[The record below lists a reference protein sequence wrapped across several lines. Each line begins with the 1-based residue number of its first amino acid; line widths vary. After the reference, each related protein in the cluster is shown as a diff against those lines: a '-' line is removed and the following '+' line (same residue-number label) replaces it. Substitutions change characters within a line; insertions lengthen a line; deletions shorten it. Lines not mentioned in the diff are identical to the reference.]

1 MRSIGSILL
10 GIMEKDVNP
19 VCPFCTSKN
28 VVPSYV
34 VLDHEGGESF
44 DLQRCSIC
52 ALIWVSN
59 PPSAE
64 ELGQYYTSLM
74 GQSMRRKPSSFFAQL
89 RSIRLKADVRP
100 FSKILQ
106 PGDKVLDFGTGDGSL
121 ALELVNANYKVEAR
135 DMYPTSEW
143 TNSEIRYDSVNVG
156 SPRKAD
162 FFIEETPADAVIMRH
177 VLEHSP
183 DPVFLLNTI
192 RDAGVKHVIAI
203 VPNAGSF
210 LANRFK
216 SHWYY
221 WDPPR
226 HLFHFERQT
235 LEVLANATGGRIGS
249 LRKYG
254 IDEILSSINR
264 AIRVRSLRKGKT
276 PSGLLLNLTHPTG
289 VVAGLMSAVTGVM
302 SKGVIR
308 VRIDFQ

>member
-1 MRSIGSILL
+1 MPL
-10 GIMEKDVNP
+10 
-19 VCPFCTSKN
+19 
-28 VVPSYV
+28 YV
-34 VLDHEGGESF
+34 VLDHEAGESF
-44 DLQRCSIC
+44 DLQRCSTC
-52 ALIWVSN
+52 ALVWVSN

-64 ELGQYYTSLM
+64 ELGKYYTSLM

-89 RSIRLKADVRP
+89 RTVRLKADVRP

-106 PGDKVLDFGTGDGSL
+106 QGSTVIDFGTGDGSL
-121 ALELVNANYKVEAR
+121 AFELLKASYKVEAR

-143 TNSEIRYDSVNVG
+143 NNSEIRYNSVNVG
-156 SPRKAD
+156 NPTQAD
-162 FFIEETPADAVIMRH
+162 FLIEGKPADAVIMRH

-183 DPVFLLNTI
+183 DPVLLLNTI

-216 SHWYY
+216 SQWYY

-226 HLFHFERQT
+226 HLFHFESQT
-235 LEVLANATGGRIGS
+235 LEVLAYATGGRIGS

-264 AIRVRSLRKGKT
+264 TIRVRSLRKGKE

-289 VVAGLMSAVTGVM
+289 VFAGLMSAVTGVM